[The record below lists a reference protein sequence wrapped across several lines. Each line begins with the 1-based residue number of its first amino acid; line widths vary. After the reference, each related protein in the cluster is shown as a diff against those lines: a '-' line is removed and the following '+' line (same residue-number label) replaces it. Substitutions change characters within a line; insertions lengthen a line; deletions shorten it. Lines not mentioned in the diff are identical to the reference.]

1 MENEE
6 LLKNVVN
13 KQLELLK
20 TESDNGVRMPFEDF
34 EKLLRMEKEV
44 RNEENSR
51 KFFLRNT
58 AIEIGKAAVP
68 MLIYAG
74 LFIVGLKFEETGNVT
89 SHFFKDLIRRSP
101 KK

>member
-20 TESDNGVRMPFEDF
+20 TESDNGVRMPFDDL

-44 RNEENSR
+44 RNFPR
-51 KFFLRNT
+51 DT
-58 AIEIGKAAVP
+58 AIEIGKVGVP

-74 LFIVGLKFEETGNVT
+74 LFLVGLKFEETGNIT
-89 SHFFKDLIRRSP
+89 SHFFKDLIRRFP

>member
-6 LLKNVVN
+6 LLNDVVN

-20 TESDNGVRMPFEDF
+20 TESDNGVRMPFDDL
-34 EKLLRMEKEV
+34 EKLLRIEKEV
-44 RNEENSR
+44 RNEENSK
-51 KFFLRNT
+51 KFFLRDT
-58 AIEIGKAAVP
+58 AIEIGKVGVP

-74 LFIVGLKFEETGNVT
+74 LFLVGLKFEETGNIT
-89 SHFFKDLIRRSP
+89 SHFFKDLIRRFP